1 MAKTRKRQKGSG
13 TFKKLK
19 CHPSLNKTSKNK
31 NSCLDNTTLNVIKQI
46 WNRRYP
52 DSKINSSSP
61 NGINN
66 EIRKK
71 LSSTCDN
78 EMCWI
83 DKTFN
88 GKENNKIKKKL
99 FAPKTPY
106 SWKSNIN
113 EWLSST
119 DILNVMRQY
128 EEAYPEFKFYGPAP
142 IDFNTNLYDDKCVW
156 PEICNIN
163 IKELKEEGKTKIG
176 FIFNTDKHYE
186 SGSHWIAMY
195 LDLSKKYI
203 FFFDSNGTV
212 QPKEIDELITN
223 IKNQCENIGI
233 KIKEYN
239 NNNFRHQK
247 SNSECGM
254 YCLYF
259 IINLLKNI
267 HKHRYFNT
275 KVIPDKRVEN
285 FRNIYFN
292 LI

>member
-1 MAKTRKRQKGSG
+1 
-13 TFKKLK
+13 
-19 CHPSLNKTSKNK
+19 
-31 NSCLDNTTLNVIKQI
+31 
-46 WNRRYP
+46 
-52 DSKINSSSP
+52 
-61 NGINN
+61 
-66 EIRKK
+66 
-71 LSSTCDN
+71 
-78 EMCWI
+78 MCWI

-99 FAPKTPY
+99 FAPKTPH

-195 LDLSKKYI
+195 LDLSKNI
-203 FFFDSNGTV
+203 FSF
-212 QPKEIDELITN
+212 LIQMEPF
-223 IKNQCENIGI
+223 NQKKLMN
-233 KIKEYN
+233 
-239 NNNFRHQK
+239 
-247 SNSECGM
+247 
-254 YCLYF
+254 
-259 IINLLKNI
+259 
-267 HKHRYFNT
+267 
-275 KVIPDKRVEN
+275 
-285 FRNIYFN
+285 
-292 LI
+292 